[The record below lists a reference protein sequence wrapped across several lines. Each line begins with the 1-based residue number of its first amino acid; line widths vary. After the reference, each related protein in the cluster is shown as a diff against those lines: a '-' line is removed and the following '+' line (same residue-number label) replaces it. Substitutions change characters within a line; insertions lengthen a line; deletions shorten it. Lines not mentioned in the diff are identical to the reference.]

1 MIATRV
7 LERVFHAFFCIFLN
21 ALLRI
26 SIIDQLAIGCLPF
39 NMIAFKIGRHA
50 AQQKEAFELSKL
62 N

>member
-7 LERVFHAFFCIFLN
+7 LARIFHAFFCIFLN

-26 SIIDQLAIGCLPF
+26 SIIDQLAIGCLPL
-39 NMIAFKIGRHA
+39 NIIAFEIGRHA